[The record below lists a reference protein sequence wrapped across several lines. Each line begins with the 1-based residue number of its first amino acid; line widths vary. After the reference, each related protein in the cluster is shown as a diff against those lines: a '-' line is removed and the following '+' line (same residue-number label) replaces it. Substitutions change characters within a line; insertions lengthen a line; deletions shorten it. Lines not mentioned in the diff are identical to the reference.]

1 MNKLQIY
8 DREKAVAYA
17 RKWALSH
24 NPVFGNYENYGG
36 DCKLQI
42 YDREKAVAYARKWAL
57 SHNPVFG
64 NYENYGGDCTNFI
77 SQCIHAGNIPF
88 DHDGKNVLEKWY
100 WYSEYSRT
108 PTWTAAEPFYKYI
121 NFISQCIHAGNIPF
135 DHDGKN
141 VLEKWYW
148 YSEYSRTPTWTAAE
162 PFYKYIIGNNNSN
175 TQKIGIYARDS
186 RTFL

>member
-1 MNKLQIY
+1 MKQLQEY

-17 RKWALSH
+17 RQWALSH
-24 NPVFGNYENYGG
+24 NPAF
-36 DCKLQI
+36 
-42 YDREKAVAYARKWAL
+42 A
-57 SHNPVFG
+57 

-121 NFISQCIHAGNIPF
+121 
-135 DHDGKN
+135 
-141 VLEKWYW
+141 
-148 YSEYSRTPTWTAAE
+148 T
-162 PFYKYIIGNNNSN
+162 GNNSEK
-175 TQKIGIYARDS
+175 TQNFGIYARDAEYNELEIGDIAQLVFDS
-186 RTFL
+186 NAYHTMIITQVILDGDYLVDYLESQHTYDLLDYPLSLKEGERRYIKILGYYY

>member
-1 MNKLQIY
+1 MKQLQEY

-17 RKWALSH
+17 RQWALSH
-24 NPVFGNYENYGG
+24 NPAF
-36 DCKLQI
+36 
-42 YDREKAVAYARKWAL
+42 A
-57 SHNPVFG
+57 

-121 NFISQCIHAGNIPF
+121 
-135 DHDGKN
+135 
-141 VLEKWYW
+141 
-148 YSEYSRTPTWTAAE
+148 T
-162 PFYKYIIGNNNSN
+162 GNNSEK
-175 TQKIGIYARDS
+175 TQNFGIYARDAEYNELEIGDIAQLVFDGNAYHTMIITQVILDGDYLVDYLES
-186 RTFL
+186 QHTYDLLDYPLSLKEGERRYIKILGYYY

>member
-1 MNKLQIY
+1 MN
-8 DREKAVAYA
+8 
-17 RKWALSH
+17 
-24 NPVFGNYENYGG
+24 
-36 DCKLQI
+36 KLQI

-88 DHDGKNVLEKWY
+88 DHNGKNVLEKWY

-121 NFISQCIHAGNIPF
+121 
-135 DHDGKN
+135 
-141 VLEKWYW
+141 
-148 YSEYSRTPTWTAAE
+148 T
-162 PFYKYIIGNNNSN
+162 GNNNSN
-175 TQKIGIYARDS
+175 TQKIGIYARDAS
-186 RTFL
+186 YNELEIGDIVQLTFEGNAYHTMIITDVVLDEEYLVDYLEAQHTYDLLDYPLSLKEGVQRYIKILGYYS